1 MLKVELHHLFFE
13 PNDFHN
19 KKGNTHQSIEKE
31 KKYEVIWIGLMARG
45 LGSLHEAIGS
55 NLIATIV
62 HKK

>member
-31 KKYEVIWIGLMARG
+31 KKMKSFGCNVVQ
-45 LGSLHEAIGS
+45 S
-55 NLIATIV
+55 NAVKVLNGNTASTQRR
-62 HKK
+62 KQ